1 MGCMSDEIVV
11 VVGSLNVDLAL
22 TVDRHPSP
30 GETLIAGGGDRSP
43 GGKGANQALAAS
55 RSGAEV
61 HMVGAVGDDPD
72 AEVALGLLRED
83 GVDLSAVAVV
93 PGPTGLAVV
102 TVAADGENAIL
113 VVPGANAS
121 VDAAAVDG
129 HADLLARAA
138 VLVLQGEIPREGI
151 EAAARAVRA
160 AGGRVVLNPAPVL
173 PLDPAVLRAADPLVV
188 NEHEAAA
195 VLEQLG
201 GAGTGTATT
210 TGAEA
215 DPHKLV
221 AALRDAGVRSV
232 VLTLGARGAVVAGPA
247 LDPGDRTE
255 ADDPAVIP
263 AAQVQVVDTTG
274 AGDAFI
280 GALAAHLA
288 AGEGLV
294 PAAERATAFA
304 GRTVTAR
311 GAQSS
316 YPR

>member
-55 RSGAEV
+55 RSGAAV

-72 AEVALGLLRED
+72 AEVALGLLRAD
-83 GVDLSAVAVV
+83 VDLSAVAVV

-121 VDAAAVDG
+121 VDAAAVDR

-138 VLVLQGEIPREGI
+138 VLVLQGEISREGI
-151 EAAARAVRA
+151 EAAARAVRT

-173 PLDPAVLRAADPLVV
+173 TLDPAVLRAADPLVV

-201 GAGTGTATT
+201 GAATDA
-210 TGAEA
+210 GEDR
-215 DPHKLV
+215 DPQELV

-232 VLTLGARGAVVAGPA
+232 VLTLGARGAVVAGPT
-247 LDPGDRTE
+247 LDTGDGTGTDE
-255 ADDPAVIP
+255 PAVIP
-263 AAQVQVVDTTG
+263 AAQVEVVDTTG

-294 PAAERATAFA
+294 RAAERATAFA
-304 GRTVTAR
+304 GRSVTAR

-316 YPR
+316 YPH

>member
-55 RSGAEV
+55 RSGAAV

-72 AEVALGLLRED
+72 AEVALGLLRAD

-121 VDAAAVDG
+121 VDAAAVDR

-138 VLVLQGEIPREGI
+138 VLVLQGEISREGI
-151 EAAARAVRA
+151 EAAARAVRT

-173 PLDPAVLRAADPLVV
+173 TLDPAVLRAADPLVV

-201 GAGTGTATT
+201 GAATDA
-210 TGAEA
+210 GEDR
-215 DPHKLV
+215 DPQELV

-247 LDPGDRTE
+247 LDAGDRTE
-255 ADDPAVIP
+255 VDEPAVIP
-263 AAQVQVVDTTG
+263 AAQVEVVDTTG

-294 PAAERATAFA
+294 RAAERATAFA
-304 GRTVTAR
+304 GRSVTAR

-316 YPR
+316 YPH

>member
-55 RSGAEV
+55 RSGAAV

-72 AEVALGLLRED
+72 AEVALGLLRAD

-121 VDAAAVDG
+121 VDAAAVDR

-138 VLVLQGEIPREGI
+138 VLVLQGEISREGI
-151 EAAARAVRA
+151 EAAARAVRT

-173 PLDPAVLRAADPLVV
+173 TLDPAVLRAADPLVV

-201 GAGTGTATT
+201 GAATDA
-210 TGAEA
+210 GEDR
-215 DPHKLV
+215 DPQELV

-232 VLTLGARGAVVAGPA
+232 VLTLGARGAVVAGPT
-247 LDPGDRTE
+247 LDTGDGTGTDE
-255 ADDPAVIP
+255 PAVIP
-263 AAQVQVVDTTG
+263 AAQVEVVDTTG

-294 PAAERATAFA
+294 RAAERATAFA
-304 GRTVTAR
+304 GRSVTAR

-316 YPR
+316 YPH

>member
-1 MGCMSDEIVV
+1 MERMSDEIVV

-30 GETLIAGGGDRSP
+30 GETLIAGGGGRSP

-55 RSGAEV
+55 RAGAAV

-83 GVDLSAVAVV
+83 GVDLSAVRVV

-121 VDAAAVDG
+121 VDAAVVDG
-129 HADLLARAA
+129 HTDLLARTA

-151 EAAARAVRA
+151 EAAARAARA
-160 AGGRVVLNPAPVL
+160 AGVRVVLNPAPVL
-173 PLDPAVLRAADPLVV
+173 TLDPAVLRDADPLVV

-201 GAGTGTATT
+201 DARRGATT
-210 TGAEA
+210 DAGEDW
-215 DPHKLV
+215 DPRELV

-247 LDPGDRTE
+247 LDAGDGTG
-255 ADDPAVIP
+255 AGDPAVIP
-263 AAQVQVVDTTG
+263 AAQVEVVDTTG

-294 PAAERATAFA
+294 LAAERATTFA
-304 GRTVTAR
+304 GRSVTAR

>member
-55 RSGAEV
+55 RSGAAV

-102 TVAADGENAIL
+102 TVATDGENAIL

-121 VDAAAVDG
+121 VDAAAVDR

-138 VLVLQGEIPREGI
+138 VLVLQGEISREGI
-151 EAAARAVRA
+151 EAAARAVRT

-173 PLDPAVLRAADPLVV
+173 TLDPAVLRAADPLVV

-201 GAGTGTATT
+201 GAATDA
-210 TGAEA
+210 GEDR
-215 DPHKLV
+215 DPQELV

-247 LDPGDRTE
+247 LDAGDGTE
-255 ADDPAVIP
+255 ADEPTVIP
-263 AAQVQVVDTTG
+263 AAQVEVVDTTG

-294 PAAERATAFA
+294 RAAERATAFA
-304 GRTVTAR
+304 GRSVTAR